1 MYNIYRS
8 ERMKI
13 YVVGPVGSG
22 KSTLAKR
29 ISKELDILYVE
40 LDSVT
45 VSYTHL
51 TLPTT

>member
-1 MYNIYRS
+1 
-8 ERMKI
+8 MKI

-40 LDSVT
+40 LDSVIWNNDIKKRCFRC
-45 VSYTHL
+45 SKKNLIKY
-51 TLPTT
+51 